1 LGFEH
6 DVALREFLPYIG
18 KSRSVLS
25 SPILTLHQI
34 LLESQKQVAVIVNEM
49 EKVEVRMHQIL
60 AVPAYSVVGIEL
72 AYPIVQ
78 VRVVITALALVLTG
92 PPEVFSRRAIGF
104 RY

>member
-1 LGFEH
+1 MDIWVH
-6 DVALREFLPYIG
+6 HV
-18 KSRSVLS
+18 
-25 SPILTLHQI
+25 
-34 LLESQKQVAVIVNEM
+34 
-49 EKVEVRMHQIL
+49 L
-60 AVPAYSVVGIEL
+60 AVPAYSVVVIEL